1 MLKIFRVCR
10 IEVDNYHHFKSFLK
24 KEDAEIFLEEL
35 KVKMIKSLEILD
47 RNCEIRTKLLK
58 KVMQEFSIKED
69 LDFLHNEDAS
79 NRYNELCN
87 ALELEIP
94 EMYYSEEEIETVK
107 IFEEDVF

>member
-35 KVKMIKSLEILD
+35 KVKMIKSLEIYN
-47 RNCEIRTKLLK
+47 RNCEIREKLHEQ
-58 KVMQEFSIKED
+58 VMQEFSLKDD
-69 LDFLHNEDAS
+69 LDVWHNEDAS
-79 NRYNELCN
+79 NRYDELYN

-107 IFEEDVF
+107 IFEEDIF